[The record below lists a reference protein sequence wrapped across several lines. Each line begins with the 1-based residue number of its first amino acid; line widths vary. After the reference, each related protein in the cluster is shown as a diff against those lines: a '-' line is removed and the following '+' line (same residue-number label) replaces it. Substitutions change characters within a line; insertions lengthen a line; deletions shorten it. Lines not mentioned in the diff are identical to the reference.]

1 MAVSFI
7 IGILAGSIGIVIG
20 FLYAQGKSRVV
31 AGQNSTLNDQLKQ
44 KESDVAQLNQ
54 RLQIEI
60 GLRSKYE
67 SDASRIPFLEEEIS
81 KLQQLKTQLAESETA
96 RKKDA
101 EALEEKLLLLKNA
114 KEQLTDAFGE
124 LSRQALSA
132 NSKEF
137 RNAANSDFQ
146 TRQENLDNLLK
157 PVRENLSKLEAF
169 NRDLEEKRVGAY
181 SSLET
186 HIKTLQDSEQFL
198 RDETSQLVKALRE
211 PVARGIWGQEQ
222 LRRVLEIAGLEE
234 HIHFNEQVECL
245 VEGKT
250 RYADFVVHMADG
262 KHIVIDAKT
271 PIEIYTRV
279 TSAQTKEEEK
289 EALKS
294 LTQNI
299 LGYAKD
305 LKSKEYWKHFGDS
318 PGIVIMF
325 IPRESML
332 NAAMQFDPLLWN
344 ECIKM
349 RILLASPTSLIA
361 ILYSI
366 AFGWRQDS
374 FEKNAEQIRKIGE
387 DIYSRL
393 SIFGEHLQELG
404 KLLGRSVVKYNE
416 TIGSLDHTVL
426 PSARKMN
433 DLGISSGKKVI
444 PDLTP
449 LEVETRSPQAP
460 ELLFLENG
468 MERKSG
474 TKEK

>member
-1 MAVSFI
+1 MT
-7 IGILAGSIGIVIG
+7 GSIVIG
-20 FLYAQGKSRVV
+20 IIAALAGIFIGYLYAQGKSRLIL
-31 AGQNSTLNDQLKQ
+31 GQSTAVSEHLKQ
-44 KESDVAQLNQ
+44 AENENMLLQL
-54 RLQIEI
+54 RLQKEIE
-60 GLRSKYE
+60 LRSRYE
-67 SDASRIPFLEEEIS
+67 ADSARIPEQLALLEE
-81 KLQQLKTQLAESETA
+81 
-96 RKKDA
+96 
-101 EALEEKLLLLKNA
+101 A
-114 KEQLTDAFGE
+114 KERMTNAFGD

-132 NSKEF
+132 NSKDF
-137 RNAANSDFQ
+137 LDLAKSDFSS
-146 TRQENLDNLLK
+146 RQENLNNLLK
-157 PVRENLSKLEAF
+157 PVKDNLAKLDEF
-169 NRDLEEKRVGAY
+169 NRELEQKRIGAY

-186 HIKTLQDSEQFL
+186 HIKTLQESEQFL
-198 RDETSQLVKALRE
+198 REETSQLVKALRE

-234 HIHFNEQVECL
+234 NIHFNEQVECI
-245 VEGKT
+245 VDGKT
-250 RYADFVVHMADG
+250 RFADFVVHMADG

-271 PIEIYTRV
+271 PIEIYSRV
-279 TSAQTKEEEK
+279 TNALTKEEEK

-305 LKSKEYWKHFGDS
+305 LKSKEYWKHYGDS

-387 DIYSRL
+387 DIYARL

-404 KLLGRSVVKYNE
+404 KLLGRSVIKYNE

-426 PSARKMN
+426 PSARKMK

-444 PDLTP
+444 PDLAAIET
-449 LEVETRSPQAP
+449 ETRSSQAP
-460 ELLFLENG
+460 ELLFLQNG
-468 MERKSG
+468 N
-474 TKEK
+474 EKDAVTD